1 MIEINLSPS
10 EKQNNITNVA
20 GINLSLINVRW
31 VIPAVILIYTIESM
45 IGLYFSPQV
54 KQLDQKIK
62 KNRQEVKEL
71 KAEERKY
78 VDIKRQVEELDEQE
92 KKLAAKIKV
101 VREIIDK
108 RQNPFNVLKYI
119 ADNTP
124 DDVWIV
130 ELEISDRV
138 LKMKGFSKSW
148 KSIGKFIEN
157 LKNSIFFSGNTEYIK
172 PQDLIGQIEKNRVEV
187 FEITTSIVSFK

>member
-172 PQDLIGQIEKNRVEV
+172 PQAKKIELRCLRLQLQL
-187 FEITTSIVSFK
+187 